1 MPPTA
6 SHGSADLNAA
16 MAARPHA
23 DMAGVDVDP
32 RVERSRTAVVDAA
45 AQLLLDDG
53 PDAITHA
60 RVAAAA
66 GVSRTT
72 VYKHFPERADLL
84 FVTAEA
90 ISKNRPDPT
99 DVTGDLRTD
108 LRTFLD
114 HLATDLRDPVR
125 TRVIAM
131 TMERAIHD
139 DAVALVRDTFLT
151 EISDA
156 FAAIAAAGVAAG
168 ELSADIDVELALA
181 SLAGSLVY
189 SRLLANR
196 PIDDVLVDG
205 LIDNFMATNAPR

>member
-1 MPPTA
+1 MTPTA
-6 SHGSADLNAA
+6 PNPSTDL
-16 MAARPHA
+16 P
-23 DMAGVDVDP
+23 VDATGTDLDP
-32 RVERSRTAVVDAA
+32 RVERTRTAVVDAA

-72 VYKHFPERADLL
+72 VYKHFPDRSDLL

-90 ISKNRPDPT
+90 IGRNLPDPG

-108 LRTFLD
+108 LRAFLA
-114 HLATDLRDPVR
+114 HLAADLRDPVR

-131 TMERAIHD
+131 MMERAQHD
-139 DAVALVRDTFLT
+139 EAVALVRDRFMA
-151 EISDA
+151 EIGAA
-156 FAAIAAAGVAAG
+156 FAGIATAGVAAG
-168 ELSADIDVELALA
+168 ELSSDIAVELGLA

-189 SRLLANR
+189 FRLLADQ
-196 PIDDVLVDG
+196 PIDDALVDG
-205 LIDNFMATNAPR
+205 MIDNFIATNAPR